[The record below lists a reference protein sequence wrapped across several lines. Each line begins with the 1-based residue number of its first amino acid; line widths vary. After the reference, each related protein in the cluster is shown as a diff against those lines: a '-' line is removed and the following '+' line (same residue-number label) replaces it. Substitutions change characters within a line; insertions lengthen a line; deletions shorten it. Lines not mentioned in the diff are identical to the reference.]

1 VTVTESHLPAVEAM
15 TEVSHSPDRTIVRR
29 ADGLL
34 HRVAK
39 GKQ

>member
-1 VTVTESHLPAVEAM
+1 MVTESHLPAVEAM
-15 TEVSHSPDRTIVRR
+15 TEVSHPPDRTIVRG

>member
-1 VTVTESHLPAVEAM
+1 MVTESHLPAVEAM
-15 TEVSHSPDRTIVRR
+15 TEVSHPPDRTIVRR